1 MSKNAIKLK
10 SYSKINLYLNIKEK
24 FDDGYHSIES
34 IMQTINLFDVI
45 YLEETDNFGIHI
57 TCNNP
62 EIPVD
67 KNSII
72 HRAAEILME
81 NIDKGINIFIDKKIP
96 IASGLGGGSSNIA
109 TILIGISKLFDLK
122 LNKNQLIYIGS
133 HFGMDIPF
141 FMVRG
146 TVFARGRGEIVLPLK
161 PISPS
166 VSMILINPGIKVST
180 QWAYHIYDKLAKN
193 NVKEGI
199 DINNFLGKSMEI
211 KPTELSKIIYNSFD
225 SILSEQ
231 FSIIEQ
237 IKNKLKKLG
246 SIAVA
251 VTGSGST
258 VYGIFDREEKVNQV
272 YNMIKYEYPFVYKT
286 RTIQAKNI
294 FL

>member
-10 SYSKINLYLNIKEK
+10 SYAKINLYLNIGKK
-24 FDDGYHSIES
+24 FTDGYHSIES
-34 IMQTINLFDVI
+34 IMQTINLFDEI

-57 TCNNP
+57 TSNNL

-72 HRAAEILME
+72 HRAAKILME

-109 TILIGISKLFDLK
+109 TILIGISKLFGLK
-122 LNKNQLIYIGS
+122 LNKHQLINIGS

-166 VSMILINPGIKVST
+166 VPMILINPGIKVST
-180 QWAYHIYDKLAKN
+180 KWAYHLFDKLVKN
-193 NVKEGI
+193 NIKEDI
-199 DINNFLGKSMEI
+199 DINYFLEKNMAI
-211 KPTELSKIIYNSFD
+211 KLTELSQIIYNSFD
-225 SILSEQ
+225 SVLSEH

-246 SIAVA
+246 SIAVT

-258 VYGIFDREEKVNQV
+258 VYGIFNREEKINQA
-272 YNMIKYEYPFVYKT
+272 YNKIKDEYHFVYKT